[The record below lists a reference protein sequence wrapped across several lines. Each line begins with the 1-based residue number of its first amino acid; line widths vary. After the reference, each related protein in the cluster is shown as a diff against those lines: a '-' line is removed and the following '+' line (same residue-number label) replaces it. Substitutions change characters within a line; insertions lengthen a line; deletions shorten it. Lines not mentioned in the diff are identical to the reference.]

1 MKIIVQKMQQ
11 RVGKNTAF
19 RVRGQVVEPAKIQRW
34 QKRSGTLDT
43 LTMPNSLPGSSAPST
58 PSDISYDTVQEI
70 RSPSP
75 YKRNI
80 DSLGGLISE
89 LEGNLPPSFPPPQI
103 FDHMPSPQG
112 DLGTDIASILV
123 EDGNVFE
130 GQTPAPFT
138 APPSPAPSQIH
149 EAHGV
154 SSDSSQHPILGG
166 NLVSSENDIH
176 APFSS
181 STAGLAGPQPIKIP
195 QKKHY
200 KHKEELEFTRRLN
213 DLQSN
218 YGSDHPATIDTALR
232 LAQIFE
238 QQGRLRSSES
248 LCKLSAELLQ
258 KSVGE
263 NDPRTLSAFSQLASI
278 FIFQSQ
284 FSKAKTLLQAVHSRA
299 SKVLHPSHLVI
310 LCIKTTLATCL
321 GTIGN
326 HVEAE
331 QIVREVIVLGK
342 ETLPPDHAT
351 MVSAMGTLERLL
363 EEQGEYFEAEKM
375 LVVLYET
382 HVLNRYI
389 EGQLQTRSKLSLLWI
404 LKGEAQK
411 GMEALREVLAAQK
424 QHFGPEHQDT
434 LLTQQRFAVALQSI
448 GRFVESEELF
458 RDIVNISAK
467 TVGRNHWM
475 TLENEVRLA
484 DLFNI
489 RRRFREAEE
498 LHKKVLRVSEKVYGW
513 ESRLTCFSASSLS
526 ATYHRQGRLEEAH
539 STKEKAFRGYLQ
551 ILGPNH
557 RKTRDCERGLILLT
571 QEREQLQRSQDGASM
586 SMDPQYGI
594 VVEDAGLASFGISG
608 SGLGGIFQ
616 PREGYVGIQH

>member
-1 MKIIVQKMQQ
+1 M
-11 RVGKNTAF
+11 
-19 RVRGQVVEPAKIQRW
+19 
-34 QKRSGTLDT
+34 TLSD
-43 LTMPNSLPGSSAPST
+43 LAIAAPST

-75 YKRNI
+75 YKRNL

-89 LEGNLPPSFPPPQI
+89 LEGNLPPSFSLSQI
-103 FDHMPSPQG
+103 FDHMHSPQD
-112 DLGTDIASILV
+112 DLGTNISSILV

-130 GQTPAPFT
+130 GQSPAPFT
-138 APPSPAPSQIH
+138 APPSPAPSQRRD
-149 EAHGV
+149 AHGV
-154 SSDSSQHPILGG
+154 SLDSSQHPILGG
-166 NLVSSENDIH
+166 NLVSSENDIL

-181 STAGLAGPQPIKIP
+181 STAALAGPQPIKIS

-232 LAQIFE
+232 LAKIFE
-238 QQGRLRSSES
+238 EQGRFRSSES

-263 NDPRTLSAFSQLASI
+263 NDPRTLSAFNQLAGI

-299 SKVLHPSHLVI
+299 SKVLHPSHIVI
-310 LCIKTTLATCL
+310 LCIKTTLAMCL
-321 GTIGN
+321 STIGN

-342 ETLPPDHAT
+342 ETLPPDHGT
-351 MVSAMGTLERLL
+351 MVFAMVILERLL
-363 EEQGEYFEAEKM
+363 EEQGEWFEAEKM

-382 HVLNRYI
+382 HVLNRCI
-389 EGQLQTRSKLSLLWI
+389 EGQLQIRSKLSILWI
-404 LKGEAQK
+404 IKGEAQK
-411 GMEALREVLAAQK
+411 GTEALREVLAAQK

-458 RDIVNISAK
+458 RDTVNMSAK
-467 TVGRNHWM
+467 TVGGNHWM
-475 TLENEVRLA
+475 TLENEIRLA

-498 LHKKVLRVSEKVYGW
+498 LHKKVLRVSEEVYGW
-513 ESRLTCFSASSLS
+513 AAKLTCLSASSLS
-526 ATYHRQGRLEEAH
+526 ASYHLQGRLEEAH
-539 STKEKAFRGYLQ
+539 WTKEKAFRGCLQ
-551 ILGPNH
+551 LLGPNH
-557 RKTRDCERGLILLT
+557 RKTRDCEQGLILLT
-571 QEREQLQRSQDGASM
+571 QEREQVQRSQDGASM
-586 SMDPQYGI
+586 SMNPQPGI
-594 VVEDAGLASFGISG
+594 VVEDVGLASFDISS
-608 SGLGGIFQ
+608 SGLGGNFQ
-616 PREGYVGIQH
+616 PREGGLGLQN